1 MLCEFPHLSFSCP
14 RSAAVPLQ
22 LAHRRLRAEPWLKP
36 SPSSFVLS
44 FVAVALVMRSA
55 SCRET
60 SRATKPVRLSI
71 QHRVQRLLDRST
83 NHLTK
88 MIPDPRLINL
98 DHLSIGFSSLIGCS
112 FILEEAVNPERSRWR
127 ASVHRQADRR
137 VHRTTSTMA
146 SRSGSSRPG
155 PASAGY
161 GGISRGSSSRTKS
174 RKAARFG
181 PSR

>member
-1 MLCEFPHLSFSCP
+1 
-14 RSAAVPLQ
+14 
-22 LAHRRLRAEPWLKP
+22 
-36 SPSSFVLS
+36 
-44 FVAVALVMRSA
+44 MRSA

-60 SRATKPVRLSI
+60 SPATKPVRLSI

-155 PASAGY
+155 PASTPSQSPTPITASNTLASCPASAGY
-161 GGISRGSSSRTKS
+161 GGIVRGSSSRTKS

>member
-1 MLCEFPHLSFSCP
+1 
-14 RSAAVPLQ
+14 
-22 LAHRRLRAEPWLKP
+22 
-36 SPSSFVLS
+36 
-44 FVAVALVMRSA
+44 MRSA

-60 SRATKPVRLSI
+60 SPATKPVRLSI

-155 PASAGY
+155 PASTRLVRHRQAMVEYRAG
-161 GGISRGSSSRTKS
+161 
-174 RKAARFG
+174 AAQGQSPARRLGLDLRADRLILPFG
-181 PSR
+181 PLESTIACF